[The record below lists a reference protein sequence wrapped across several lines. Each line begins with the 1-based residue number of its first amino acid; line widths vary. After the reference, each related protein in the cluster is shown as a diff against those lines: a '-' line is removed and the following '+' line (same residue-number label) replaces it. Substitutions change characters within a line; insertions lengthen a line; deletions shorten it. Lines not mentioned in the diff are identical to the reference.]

1 LGISLAE
8 SEGVSAEVRG
18 EELDEEAAGCAVGG
32 RERAMSIDLAVGLK
46 PG

>member
-8 SEGVSAEVRG
+8 GESISADARG

-32 RERAMSIDLAVGLK
+32 REGAMSIDLAVELK